1 MKTKGQA
8 SEPDVTGPNELGVYQ
23 VEPQWKQPI
32 VAAVG
37 IGLLFGAAMASA
49 TGGSEEGS
57 GNLVTERFD
66 LSGFTGIEVGGSW
79 QVTVRPGPYDVQVTV
94 DDNVVDDIRVE
105 VRGDA
110 LHFGLRPQI
119 RLRRVTLRAQV
130 TMPALDAVAVSGSGD
145 ATFSDFESPSLRL
158 SVTGSGDVEG
168 SGISVGVLAAGVSGS
183 GDITLEG
190 CASESADV
198 SITGSGDVML
208 RGAAADQPAGA
219 LTLQISGSGNAD
231 LGGCAFASG
240 DIGITG
246 SGSGTLTLGGGD
258 LTGSI
263 SGSGVVRYRGS
274 PARVNV
280 RTSGSGRVIKDG

>member
-1 MKTKGQA
+1 M
-8 SEPDVTGPNELGVYQ
+8 
-23 VEPQWKQPI
+23 
-32 VAAVG
+32 
-37 IGLLFGAAMASA
+37 FGASMAGAS
-49 TGGSEEGS
+49 GVGEEGS
-57 GNLVTERFD
+57 GNLVTERLA

-94 DDNVVDDIRVE
+94 DDNVVDEVRVE

-110 LHFGLRPQI
+110 LHVGLRPQL

-130 TMPALDAVAVSGSGD
+130 TMPALDAVGVSGSADG
-145 ATFSDFESPSLRL
+145 TFADFESPSLRL

-168 SGISVGVLAAGVSGS
+168 SGISVGFLDAGVSGS

-198 SITGSGDVML
+198 SITGSGDITL
-208 RGAAADQPAGA
+208 RGAADDQPAGA
-219 LTLQISGSGNAD
+219 LTLQISGSGRAD
-231 LGGCAFASG
+231 LGGCAFASA
-240 DIGITG
+240 DVGITG

-263 SGSGVVRYRGS
+263 SGSGEVRYRGS
-274 PARVNV
+274 PARMDV